1 MIIGISTIDWIGQL
15 PINVLNEYF
24 KYIDKLVVTVNS
36 PEEEWTYQDKVYYRN
51 MSYPA
56 LKQLMGYWG
65 CCKAY
70 PRKVLWSNHFAVQE
84 IVEGMTPDELKRRW
98 LDELRAKG
106 LLTSAV

>member
-1 MIIGISTIDWIGQL
+1 MIIGISSIDWIGQL

-24 KYIDKLVVTVNS
+24 KYIDKLVVTVDDS
-36 PEEEWTYQDKVYYRN
+36 EEEWDYDGRVYYRH
-51 MSYPA
+51 MSYTA
-56 LKQLMGYWG
+56 LKQLMNFWG

-84 IVEGMTPDELKRRW
+84 IPAGMTPDDLKRRW

-106 LLTSAV
+106 LVQ

>member
-1 MIIGISTIDWIGQL
+1 MIIGISSIGWIGQL

-24 KYIDKLVVTVNS
+24 NYIDKLIVTVDDS
-36 PEEEWTYQDKVYYRN
+36 EEEWDYDDRVYYRH
-51 MSYPA
+51 MSYAA
-56 LKQLMGYWG
+56 LKQLMNFWG

-84 IVEGMTPDELKRRW
+84 ILAGMTPDDLKQRW

-106 LLTSAV
+106 LVQ